1 MISSVCDS
9 AAFANDDSIYKSK
22 TTKTNAVLKNEVRF
36 KFY

>member
-9 AAFANDDSIYKSK
+9 AAFAEDDNIYEPE